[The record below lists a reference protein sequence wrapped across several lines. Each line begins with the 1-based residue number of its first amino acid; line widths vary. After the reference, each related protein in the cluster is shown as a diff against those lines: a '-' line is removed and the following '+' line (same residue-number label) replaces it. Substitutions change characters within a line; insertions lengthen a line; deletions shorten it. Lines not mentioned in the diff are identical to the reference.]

1 MGSQAYPTP
10 QAVFYQQYESVRRD
24 EVVGI
29 LLALFLGGFG
39 IHHFYLRR
47 TGLGILYACLC
58 WTPLPW
64 VLGFVECFFM
74 PGRVREFNAIQAAGI
89 AAMLGISLPG
99 WGGQP
104 VNVTVNVPSPSTAV
118 QTGALQACGRCVQ
131 TNTPGARFC
140 SACGG
145 AL

>member
-1 MGSQAYPTP
+1 
-10 QAVFYQQYESVRRD
+10 
-24 EVVGI
+24 
-29 LLALFLGGFG
+29 
-39 IHHFYLRR
+39 
-47 TGLGILYACLC
+47 
-58 WTPLPW
+58 
-64 VLGFVECFFM
+64 M

-118 QTGALQACGRCVQ
+118 QTGALQACGRCGQ

>member
-1 MGSQAYPTP
+1 MSSHPYSDPEAI
-10 QAVFYQQYESVRRD
+10 FYQQYEAVRRD

-29 LLALFLGGFG
+29 LMALFLGGFG

-47 TGLGILYACLC
+47 TGLGILYCLFC

-64 VLGFVECFFM
+64 FLGFIECFLM

-89 AAMLGISLPG
+89 AAMLGISLPR
-99 WGGQP
+99 WGVP
-104 VNVTVNVPSPSTAV
+104 LNVTVNLPLAAQSRTVVT
-118 QTGALQACGRCVQ
+118 CGRCQ
-131 TNTPGARFC
+131 RTNPAGSRFC
-140 SACGG
+140 SACGT